1 MSRSVVALLVS
12 AALGVALGVACAS
25 GNTRKAL
32 KDACT
37 RNLDCAYGL
46 ECVDASG
53 TPVASAEDAG
63 KNVARTCQWKSF
75 GDCDVPESA
84 DGGPS
89 GGTAAAGAPGGQQC
103 LAGYKCR
110 EGKCTVMCAGDKDC
124 RQGESCKIGLCQR
137 QSGGER
143 AQCFDNR
150 DCPWPETCY
159 YGQCI
164 TRSEGIRCQ
173 SDLDWHTGF
182 RCINGVCQ

>member
-1 MSRSVVALLVS
+1 VSRSVVALLVS
-12 AALGVALGVACAS
+12 AALGVAIGVACAT

-32 KDACT
+32 KESCA

-84 DGGPS
+84 DGGAPAAQ
-89 GGTAAAGAPGGQQC
+89 GTQPC

-124 RQGESCKIGLCQR
+124 RQGETCKIGLCQR
-137 QSGGER
+137 QSGGQR

-150 DCPWPETCY
+150 DCPWPEVCY
-159 YGQCI
+159 YGQCV
-164 TRSEGIRCQ
+164 TTSQMTRCQ
-173 SDLDWHTGF
+173 SDLDCQVGT
-182 RCINGVCQ
+182 RCINGSCQ